1 MSRVY
6 GLPKRKRVKQFLS
19 KVLLL
24 TLALSVFADTDSV
37 PKKAPA
43 LIPALPHSLGGEAR
57 AAWQTFPQPGS
68 FVMALARDGMD
79 NLWVGTEGNGVWR
92 YAPNVSTNGQ
102 WTHYSQKSGV
112 GNHLTPALSPASGG
126 EGDGLGDDYAYSVA
140 VDKQGRIWVGHLN
153 HGVSVYNGTSWRN
166 YDVPHGPIGERV
178 FKIAVCPTDGDV
190 WIGTSAGLT
199 RYEVSK
205 DEWKHYTRN
214 AEGRMQ
220 NAEMGNQLPQLPT
233 SNSYLPSDQISAI
246 AFDKARIATTKL
258 PADDN

>member
-1 MSRVY
+1 
-6 GLPKRKRVKQFLS
+6 
-19 KVLLL
+19 
-24 TLALSVFADTDSV
+24 
-37 PKKAPA
+37 
-43 LIPALPHSLGGEAR
+43 
-57 AAWQTFPQPGS
+57 
-68 FVMALARDGMD
+68 MALARDGMD